1 VLDEGSLSAEAALAA
16 ELRVEP
22 GTAARREE
30 FTARGTLVN
39 VGREPLTLEL
49 APLSSPSLALEI
61 VDAED
66 APLLLPPPPVPGRE
80 VEHVTLA
87 PGERHTVEFSGFVP
101 QWTRPGSYRAR
112 LRYLGRTRREE
123 RDPTRIVSPWAEFA
137 IAGDEPS

>member
-1 VLDEGSLSAEAALAA
+1 VLDEGGLSAEAALEA

-22 GTAARREE
+22 PTGARRED

-61 VDAED
+61 VDADD

-80 VEHVTLA
+80 AEHVKLA
-87 PGERHTVEFSGFVP
+87 PGETHTVEYSGFVP
-101 QWTRPGSYRAR
+101 QWSKLGAYRAR
-112 LRYLGRTRREE
+112 LRYLGRTRPDAGEPSRV
-123 RDPTRIVSPWAEFA
+123 VSPWAEFT
-137 IAGDEPS
+137 IAEDATR